1 MTFDGAEDFDC
12 TAAWETSSPFTF
24 LKAALY
30 TGVFSSGEFEPE
42 NPYEEYFNI
51 VTTRLLTK
59 SAMETNRKID
69 VRYKWEPLDES
80 IVTYSFSGYVL
91 YIDAGINDE
100 HLGFILRD
108 NEKDV
113 IAAFEYRKIFWIS
126 EVRN

>member
-12 TAAWETSSPFTF
+12 TNAWETGQPFTF

-30 TGVFSSGEFEPE
+30 TGAFSSGNFEPE

-69 VRYKWEPLDES
+69 VRYKWEPLDET
-80 IVTYSFSGYVL
+80 IVTYSFAGKVTH
-91 YIDAGINDE
+91 IDVGINDA
-100 HLGFILRD
+100 HLGFVLHD
-108 NEKDV
+108 EEKDV
-113 IAAFEYRKIFWIS
+113 IVAFEYRKIFWIS
-126 EVRN
+126 ELKN